1 LIGRFE
7 GSRWRGGCVGELW
20 DLDRVIRLA
29 CGSCRSREELRSLGK
44 VGHYDK
50 KGLLGNV
57 GEASLRAF
65 ADK

>member
-1 LIGRFE
+1 
-7 GSRWRGGCVGELW
+7 
-20 DLDRVIRLA
+20 LDRVIRLA